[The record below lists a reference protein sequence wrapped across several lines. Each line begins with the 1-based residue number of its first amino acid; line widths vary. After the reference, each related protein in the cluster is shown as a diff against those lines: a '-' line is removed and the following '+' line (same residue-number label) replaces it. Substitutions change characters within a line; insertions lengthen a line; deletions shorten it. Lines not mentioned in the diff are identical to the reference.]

1 MPILTT
7 TILSAFPHADTV
19 ALALVELGP
28 RSVRTLAVDTLASAD
43 AATPDLISAA
53 AARLTG
59 GRTVSEIVVV
69 APAEWCATREIG
81 ISPSD
86 WRSTR
91 AGVMESL
98 EDLVPVASEDAMV
111 GLLGLHDA
119 DESCTRGAIVV
130 ARREQ
135 VEPVLAA
142 LRSAAPGAHETVVSS
157 TMAALGLGLSAEPA
171 VRVVEPGGVADSS
184 LVLRYGLPSALDAP
198 PAPGELS
205 RRIGEDIPATALAT
219 AAVAARRA
227 APASYAPLLGRPAR
241 RWTRYALPAG
251 LVAAAALMIAAS
263 PLVWNSRLDAG
274 AENARV
280 ERVGLRDAFDAAQR
294 TRTEAERY
302 AALCGAFDDA
312 TSGWHSVVPTL
323 RDAIGALEDSGHL
336 YRLSYD
342 SKRVVL
348 TGESADPG
356 AVLERLESAGTLSG
370 ARSTTPM
377 TPSPTD
383 PSLRVFTFSAEEAP
397 R

>member
-7 TILSAFPHADTV
+7 TILSAFPHADSI
-19 ALALVELGP
+19 ALALVELRP
-28 RSVRTLAVDTLASAD
+28 RSVRTLAVDTLESAG
-43 AATPDLISAA
+43 APTPDLLSAA
-53 AARLTG
+53 AARLVS

-69 APAEWCATREIG
+69 APADWCATREIG
-81 ISPSD
+81 IPPRD
-86 WRSTR
+86 WRTAR

-98 EDLVPVASEDAMV
+98 EDLVPVAAEDAML
-111 GLLGLHDA
+111 GLLGLHEA
-119 DESCTRGAIVV
+119 DESCARGAIVV

-142 LRSAAPGAHETVVSS
+142 LRSAAPGALETVVSS
-157 TMAALGLGLSAEPA
+157 AMAALGLGLADEPA
-171 VRVVEPGGVADSS
+171 VRVIEPGGVAESS
-184 LVLRYGLPSALDAP
+184 LTLRYGLPAAIDAP
-198 PAPGELS
+198 PAASERPV
-205 RRIGEDIPATALAT
+205 RIGEDIPATTLA
-219 AAVAARRA
+219 AAAITARRA
-227 APASYAPLLGRPAR
+227 APASFAPLVGRPAR

-251 LVAAAALMIAAS
+251 LVAAAALMVTAS
-263 PLVWNSRLDAG
+263 PFVWDSRLDAG
-274 AENARV
+274 AEDARV
-280 ERVGLRDAFDAAQR
+280 ERVALRDAFDAAQR
-294 TRTEAERY
+294 TRSEAERY
-302 AALCGAFDDA
+302 AALCSAFDEA
-312 TSGWHSVVPTL
+312 TDGWRSVVPTL